1 MDVEMDVHDSRAAAV
16 YAGVEREL
24 GRKGYPENFPI
35 LPEVPVSR
43 YTDPRFYD
51 LEMRHFW
58 PSTWLHAGHI
68 SEIPEPGSYKLFEQ
82 LGQSIIISRGADGA
96 VQAFHNVC
104 RHRASAILTEPQGKV
119 RRFVCPY
126 HSWSYALDGSLLA
139 VPEERDFACLDKSK
153 RGLVPVRSGTMRGM
167 IFINLDGKAPPIEE
181 YFAATDRE
189 LGDFP
194 IEDMV
199 VRRVIA
205 VEMDCNWKAAL
216 DNFLEM
222 YHVNTVH
229 AKSIAPYLNTASFL
243 VSLYT
248 HGHARFAT
256 RKRGANTI
264 FEVDR
269 AAHDGPSALFKE
281 HTIALPMFPNSFMA
295 IDPVGFGWQTWWPLG
310 QRKSVMIFSLMGWKG
325 EEDPAFLETMVSQV
339 NTIANED
346 VRLFGDLQ
354 RSLDSGV
361 MSSILMGYQE
371 RALYWYQEEIDRA
384 IGAGNIPEDLRI
396 AQVLE
401 PFAEQ

>member
-1 MDVEMDVHDSRAAAV
+1 METNVLNAQAAAV
-16 YAGVEREL
+16 YAGVEREV
-24 GRKGYPENFPI
+24 GRQGYPEGFPA
-35 LPEVPVSR
+35 LPEVPVAR

-51 LEMRHFW
+51 LEMARFW
-58 PSTWLHAGHI
+58 PATWLHAGHV
-68 SEIPEPGSYKLFEQ
+68 SEIPETGSYKLFQQ
-82 LGQSIIISRGADGA
+82 LGQSVIISRAADGT

-104 RHRASAILTEPQGKV
+104 RHRASPVLTEPRGKA

-126 HSWSYALDGSLLA
+126 HAWTYGLDGSLQK
-139 VPEERDFACLDKSK
+139 VPEERDFACLDKAAK
-153 RGLVPVRSGTMRGM
+153 GLVPVRCGTLRGM
-167 IFINLDGKAPPIEE
+167 IFINLDGTAPPLAD

-194 IEDMV
+194 LEEMV
-199 VRRVIA
+199 MLKEIT

-222 YHVNTVH
+222 YHVPTVH
-229 AKSIAPYLNTASFL
+229 AKSIAPYLNPASFL
-243 VSLYT
+243 VSLYE

-269 AAHDGPSALFKE
+269 PVSERPPELFRE

-295 IDPVGFGWQTWWPLG
+295 IDPVGFGWQTWWPVS
-310 QRKSVMIFSLMGWKG
+310 QTKSVMVFSLMGWKG
-325 EEDPAFLETMVSQV
+325 DEDPAFLDTMVVQV
-339 NTIANED
+339 NAIAAED

-361 MSSILMGYQE
+361 MKSIVMGYQE
-371 RALYWYQEEIDRA
+371 RALYWYQEEIDRK
-384 IGAGNIPEDLRI
+384 IGVDNIPEDLRI
-396 AQVLE
+396 AQVLA
-401 PFAEQ
+401 PFAE